1 MKIVPKATPASP
13 VPSYNPSAA
22 KSAYREAAIKVL
34 EAGAA
39 SNQTQQANPEIPQVR
54 DQTRISPEEMSAVRP
69 PSQVQSHTGE
79 TPSSQEADSDQPQ
92 SSEAPATEPASEEQ
106 KPLSSQYA
114 QLARREKALRF
125 QAQKLKAEQSAFQ
138 AEKAKGL
145 TAPPQPAFDES
156 KYIAKDRLSQ
166 DPLTTL
172 LQAGVSY
179 DQITQLMLN
188 QPQMD
193 PGTRT
198 VIDELKAEIK
208 ALRGETDGVKKSYET
223 QQAESYK
230 QAVNQIRTETK
241 NLVNSDPSF
250 EAIKATGSVNDVVDL
265 IEQTFKSEGY
275 LMSVEEAAREVEE
288 YLIEEATKLSRL
300 SKIQKR
306 LQSPSAATKAPAQS
320 QTPQQTQAKTLT
332 NSLGTQKP
340 LTAKERAMLAFKGQ
354 LK

>member
-1 MKIVPKATPASP
+1 MKIVPKAVTAPTS
-13 VPSYNPSAA
+13 SYNPAA
-22 KSAYREAAIKVL
+22 GKASPSTREAAINAL
-34 EAGAA
+34 LG
-39 SNQTQQANPEIPQVR
+39 NQAQQAGSPQVR
-54 DQTRISPEEMSAVRP
+54 DQTRVSPEETSAVRP
-69 PSQVQSHTGE
+69 PSQVQNNTNE
-79 TPSSQEADSDQPQ
+79 TPVSQEAGSEQPQATEVPVTETVSDQ
-92 SSEAPATEPASEEQ
+92 E

-114 QLARREKALRF
+114 QLARREKALRL
-125 QAQKLKAEQSAFQ
+125 QAQQLKQSKAAFE

-145 TAPPQPAFDES
+145 NTPSQQPAFDES
-156 KYIAKDRLSQ
+156 KYIAKDKLSQ

-188 QPQMD
+188 QPQVD
-193 PGTRT
+193 PGTRSM
-198 VIDELKAEIK
+198 IDELKAEIK
-208 ALRGETDGVKKSYET
+208 ALRGETDGVKKTYEN

-230 QAVNQIRTETK
+230 QAVNQIRLETK
-241 NLVNSDPSF
+241 NLIESDSSF
-250 EAIKATGSVNDVVDL
+250 EAIKATSSVNDVVDL

-306 LQSPSAATKAPAQS
+306 LQSSAATSKAPQS
-320 QTPQQTQAKTLT
+320 LPQQTQAKTLT
-332 NSLGTQKP
+332 NALGTQKP
-340 LTAKERAMLAFKGQ
+340 LSAKERALLAFKGQ